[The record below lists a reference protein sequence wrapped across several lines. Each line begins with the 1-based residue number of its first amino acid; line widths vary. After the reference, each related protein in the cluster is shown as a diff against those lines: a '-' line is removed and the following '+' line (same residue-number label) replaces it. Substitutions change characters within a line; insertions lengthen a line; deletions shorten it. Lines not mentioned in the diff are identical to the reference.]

1 MPSEYANLWWAIEGV
16 LAGMGIPYIAPERRY
31 NQGGP
36 LDSFDDELPALYQTG
51 VRAAVCLLKIS
62 SDVSVFESAGFKF
75 KCLPIDDGRPPTMSQ
90 ACDFISFIDACRLQ
104 MLPVAVFCEAG
115 LGRTGTMIASY
126 LIHSG
131 KSAAEAISQIRS
143 VEPSAVETAQQIGFL
158 EEFEKRQR
166 SNGP

>member
-1 MPSEYANLWWAIEGV
+1 
-16 LAGMGIPYIAPERRY
+16 MGIPYIAPERRY

-36 LDSFDDELPALYQTG
+36 LDAFDDELVALYQTG
-51 VRAAVCLLKIS
+51 IRAMVCLLNIP
-62 SDVSVFESAGFKF
+62 SDSFVFNSAGFKF
-75 KCLPIDDGRPPTMSQ
+75 KCLPIHDGQPPTTNQ
-90 ACDFISFIDACRLQ
+90 ADDFIGFVDACRLQ
-104 MLPVAVFCEAG
+104 NLPVAVFCEAG

-131 KSAAEAISQIRS
+131 KSASEAIAHIRE
-143 VEPSAVETAQQIGFL
+143 VEPSAVETTQQIRFL